1 MIKLPNF
8 KTKDGSV
15 LPALL
20 VLFALLAGFI
30 FYFQV
35 IRPGQVNEYEILP
48 EVQREISRFQSFRDI
63 QFNFS
68 VFDRPDFKSL
78 RIFGEAPV
86 KTVPGGKTDLFNP

>member
-1 MIKLPNF
+1 MIKLPDF

-15 LPALL
+15 LPALF
-20 VLFALLAGFI
+20 VLFAILTGFI

-35 IRPGQVNEYEILP
+35 IKPGQTNEYEILP
-48 EVQREISRFQSFRDI
+48 EVQREILRFQSFKNI

-86 KTVPGGKTDLFNP
+86 RPAPGGKTDLFNP